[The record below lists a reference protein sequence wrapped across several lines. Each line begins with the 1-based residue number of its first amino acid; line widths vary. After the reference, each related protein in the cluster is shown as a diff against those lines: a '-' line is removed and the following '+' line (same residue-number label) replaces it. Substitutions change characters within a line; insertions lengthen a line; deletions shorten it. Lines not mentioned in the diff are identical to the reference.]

1 MRKSFFQKSYN
12 IVRNLLFLGT
22 ISFTF
27 SLIIYLVTK
36 IIDNINI
43 PKLYNQIIIVQNKL
57 TICEY
62 VTQNIAALSI
72 LIALL
77 FIMLELAFRFTNDSI
92 LT

>member
-36 IIDNINI
+36 LIDNINI
-43 PKLYNQIIIVQNKL
+43 PELYNQIIIVQSKL
-57 TICEY
+57 TICEHI
-62 VTQNIAALSI
+62 TKILQLS
-72 LIALL
+72 LY
-77 FIMLELAFRFTNDSI
+77 
-92 LT
+92 